1 MNTPTR
7 IQDSRAGG
15 RKKWIGL
22 AQVRPKLGNKALGEA
37 VGAFVASIAL
47 ASSGDDYAA
56 LVTETLDRY
65 GFDVLEIVDVEL
77 YETRL
82 SKHPVATNVQ
92 ELAEHINEDRPVGL
106 ATFHSFKE

>member
-1 MNTPTR
+1 VLTHSGRP
-7 IQDSRAGG
+7 GG
-15 RKKWIGL
+15 RKRWIGL
-22 AQVRPKLGNKALGEA
+22 AQVKPKSGNKALGEA

-47 ASSGDDYAA
+47 ASSIDDYAA

-65 GFDVLEIVDVEL
+65 GFDVLGIEDVEL

-82 SKHPVATNVQ
+82 SKHSVAADVQ
-92 ELAEHINEDRPVGL
+92 ELAEHINEDRPVGF